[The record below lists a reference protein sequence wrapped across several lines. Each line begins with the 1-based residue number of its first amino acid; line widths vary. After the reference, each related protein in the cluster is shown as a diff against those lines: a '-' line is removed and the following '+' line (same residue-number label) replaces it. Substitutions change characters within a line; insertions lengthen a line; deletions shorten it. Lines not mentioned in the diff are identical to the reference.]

1 MPQFEQLS
9 IVGVGLLGGSIALA
23 ARERRVAGTI
33 VGIGRSPAKLANLVS
48 QGMLDRVATSLA
60 DGVATADLVIV
71 ATPVDLVAE
80 TVADVRKSA
89 PASCLITDV
98 GSTKHDIVAQVVA
111 SSMGSHG
118 QFVGSHP
125 LAGDHRSGAEFS
137 RANLFVGRTVV
148 VTPDASSDAEAVSQ
162 ICEFWK
168 ALGARVVE
176 MSPAEHDQAVALTS
190 HLPHAVASAL
200 ASATPAEVRQLVA
213 TGWSDTTRVAAGDAA
228 LWRQI
233 FLANRPQVLA
243 ALDQF
248 NQHLALLRAAIEA
261 GDGAKL
267 EQLLAE
273 GKRIRDA
280 VGN

>member
-23 ARERRVAGTI
+23 ARERGVAGTI
-33 VGIGRSPAKLANLVS
+33 VGIGRQPAKLANLVS
-48 QGMLDRVATSLA
+48 QGMLDCVATSLD
-60 DGVATADLVIV
+60 DGVAAAELVII

-80 TVADVRKSA
+80 TVGAVLDSA
-89 PASCLITDV
+89 PADCLVTDV
-98 GSTKHDIVAQVVA
+98 GSTKQDIVCEVTANRGA
-111 SSMGSHG
+111 AAR

-137 RANLFVGRTVV
+137 RANLFVGRTVI
-148 VTPDASSDAEAVSQ
+148 VTPDASSDPNAVSR
-162 ICEFWK
+162 IGEFWR
-168 ALGARVVE
+168 ALGARVIE
-176 MSPAEHDQAVALTS
+176 MSPAGHDQAVALTS

-200 ASATPAEVRQLVA
+200 ASATPESVRDLVA

-248 NQHLALLRAAIEA
+248 NQHLALLRSAIEA

>member
-23 ARERRVAGTI
+23 ARERKVAGTI
-33 VGIGRSPAKLANLVS
+33 VGIGRQPTKLANLVN
-48 QGMLDRVATSLA
+48 QGMLDRVATNLA
-60 DGVATADLVIV
+60 DGVAAADLVIV

-80 TVADVRKSA
+80 TVAAVRKSA

-98 GSTKHDIVAQVVA
+98 GSTKQDIVAQVA
-111 SSMGSHG
+111 ANTTGSG
-118 QFVGSHP
+118 RQFVGSHP

-137 RANLFVGRTVV
+137 RANLFEGRTVV
-148 VTPDASSDAEAVSQ
+148 VTPDASSGAEAVSR

-176 MSPAEHDQAVALTS
+176 MSPSEHDQAVALTS

-200 ASATPAEVRQLVA
+200 ASATPESVRHLVA